1 MSEKD
6 LNEIGERISRDLKE
20 ALDSMDFS
28 KLNETVTETVNVAL
42 KEAKEST
49 RKAAEE
55 AKETT
60 KRAVEEVKENIQSTV
75 YRQGAVHMNEGP
87 TPQRSKMTQKVVV
100 ENPSQR
106 NNITQVEKN
115 QIEKSKVTS
124 PDAKKKKLKIRPQGN
139 VAGVLCTT
147 FGSIGLFFGI
157 TFWMLASLAGAFA
170 TTEWAAITTSLS
182 WVFLLL
188 SVGFGVLLGVGI
200 HYVAKN
206 RRLKR
211 YAWACRGKEYISIED
226 LARASGK
233 KKDYVVKDIKKMLE
247 VGMLPESHMDD
258 KNTCLI
264 FTKEAYQ
271 QYLEAKK
278 AYELRQE
285 EEKRIAMQ
293 KEEENKILESSDGLR
308 AVVER
313 GNEFLKKIQQAND
326 KIPGA
331 EISEKINRLE
341 SIVRQILKAIKENPE
356 EVKEMDKFMEYYLP
370 TTVKLL
376 EAYQKFDQ
384 ISLPGENVISAKRE
398 IEKTLDTI
406 EKAFAGL
413 LDDLYQNTA
422 FDAEAD
428 AAVLKTMLEQEGLMS

>member
-20 ALDSMDFS
+20 AMESMDFS
-28 KLNETVTETVNVAL
+28 KLNETVTETVNAAL
-42 KEAKEST
+42 NEAKEST
-49 RKAAEE
+49 KKAAEE

-60 KRAVEEVKENIQSTV
+60 KKAVQEVKENVQSTV
-75 YRQGAVHMNEGP
+75 YRQGAAHVNEGP

-100 ENPSQR
+100 ENPAQR
-106 NNITQVEKN
+106 NSTAQSERNPLQKG
-115 QIEKSKVTS
+115 
-124 PDAKKKKLKIRPQGN
+124 DAKYLDNKKKKLKVCPRGQ

-147 FGSIGLFFGI
+147 FGSIGLCIGI
-157 TFWMLASLAGAFA
+157 IFWMLASSLGAFV
-170 TTEWAAITTSLS
+170 TTKWTAITTSLS

-206 RRLKR
+206 KRLKR
-211 YAWACRGKEYISIED
+211 YAWACRGKEYINIED
-226 LARASGK
+226 LAKASGK
-233 KKDYVVKDIKKMLE
+233 KKEYVVKDVKKMIE
-247 VGMLPESHMDD
+247 TGMLPESHMDD

-271 QYLEAKK
+271 QYLDAKK

-293 KEEENKILESSDGLR
+293 KEEENKILESSDELR
-308 AVVER
+308 VVIER
-313 GNEFLKKIQQAND
+313 GNEYLKKIQQAND

-331 EISEKINRLE
+331 EISGKIDRLE
-341 SIVRQILKAIKENPE
+341 SIVHQILKAVKENPK

-376 EAYQKFDQ
+376 ETYQKFDQ
-384 ISLPGENVISAKRE
+384 ISLPGENVISAKKE

-413 LDDLYQNTA
+413 LDDLYQNAA

-428 AAVLKTMLEQEGLMS
+428 AAVLKTMLEQEGLMN